1 MGKVRHC
8 GKRCHEA
15 KGTRCKCWCGGFF
28 HGTGGSI
35 NRSALVSGL
44 TRVEDRPD
52 YHNGECKYI
61 EQTKMALEV

>member
-28 HGTGGSI
+28 HGSGGAS
-35 NRSALVSGL
+35 NRTALLSGL
-44 TRVEDRPD
+44 TRVDERPD
-52 YHNGECKYI
+52 YRNGECKYI
-61 EQTKMALEV
+61 EQTKLPLEV